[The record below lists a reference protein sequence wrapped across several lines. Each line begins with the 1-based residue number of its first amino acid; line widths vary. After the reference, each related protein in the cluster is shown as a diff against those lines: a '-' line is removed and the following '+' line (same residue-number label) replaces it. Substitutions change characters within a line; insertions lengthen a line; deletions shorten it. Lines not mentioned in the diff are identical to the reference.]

1 VRVVTLYGRPECH
14 LCERARE
21 ELLALRGELPRFELR
36 EVNIDDDDAL
46 HARFL
51 ERVPV
56 IEVDG
61 EIVCEL
67 ELDRRRLAGALTAA
81 A

>member
-1 VRVVTLYGRPECH
+1 MTVVILYGRPGCH

-21 ELLALRGELPRFELR
+21 ELLTLRAELPRFELR
-36 EVNIDDDDAL
+36 EVNIDEDDDL

-56 IEVDG
+56 VEVEG

-67 ELDRRRLAGALTAA
+67 GLDPARLAAALTAA